1 MKKKIIRI
9 TTIPGSMGGLL
20 KNQLKFMSKY
30 YDVIG
35 VSSKGEDDRLK
46 QVGIEQ
52 GIRVSNVE
60 MTRTI
65 SPFKDL
71 KSLYA
76 LYKILKVEKPYIVHT
91 HTPKAG
97 TIGMIASRL
106 ANVPHRLHTIAGLPL
121 VEATGFKRF
130 ILNNVEKLTYSCAT
144 KIYPNSFGLKQIILN
159 EKFTDKSKLKV
170 IGNGSSN
177 GIDTSH
183 FDPRIYNDEFK
194 KKLKQ
199 ELNIADNDFVF
210 IFVGRLVGD
219 KGLNELI
226 EAFDKLNNSYNN
238 TKLILVGGA
247 EKELD
252 PLLNETITKIEA
264 NNDIIETGWVSDV
277 RPYLAISD
285 VLTFPS
291 YREGFPNVVM
301 QASAMELA
309 CIVSDINGCNEI
321 IQHGSTGYI
330 IPKKDAE
337 TLFKTLVSVLSNK
350 ELIINMGLKSRENI
364 IKNYE
369 QKVVWEA
376 ILNEYN
382 QLK

>member
-20 KNQLKFMSKY
+20 KNQLKFMANY
-30 YDVIG
+30 YNVIG
-35 VSSKGEDDRLK
+35 VSSKGENDRLK

-52 GIRVSNVE
+52 GVRVTNVE

-65 SPFKDL
+65 SPIKDL

-76 LYKILKVEKPYIVHT
+76 LYKILKLEKPHIVHT

-144 KIYPNSFGLKQIILN
+144 KIYPNSFGLKKIILN
-159 EKFTDKSKLKV
+159 EKFTKESKLKV
-170 IGNGSSN
+170 IGQGSSN

-183 FDPRIYNDEFK
+183 FDPNLYDKTLK
-194 KKLKQ
+194 KQLK
-199 ELNIADNDFVF
+199 EKLNITENDFIF

-219 KGLNELI
+219 KGINELV
-226 EAFDKLNNSYNN
+226 EAFCEINKTFNN
-238 TKLILVGGA
+238 TKLLLVGA
-247 EKELD
+247 EEKKLD
-252 PLLNETITKIEA
+252 PLLPETTNKIKA
-264 NNDIIETGWVSDV
+264 NSNIIETGWANDV

-301 QASAMELA
+301 QACAMELA

-321 IQHGSTGYI
+321 IKQGLTGFI
-330 IPKKDAE
+330 IPKKDTNSLYDA
-337 TLFKTLVSVLSNK
+337 LVSVLSKK
-350 ELIINMGLKSRENI
+350 EQILEMGLLSRKNI

-369 QKVVWEA
+369 QRVVWKA
-376 ILNEYN
+376 ILKEYN
-382 QLK
+382 QLN